1 MTEIQRN
8 DKKQYN
14 IDSKAFIKEY
24 WSGRS
29 EEFAK
34 LRKAELKSN
43 KYIRWE
49 KEIKSQISEK
59 EKLKI
64 LDVGCG
70 SGFFSILLAKL
81 GHDVVGIDITNE
93 MIVQGKKMI
102 ENTSDKIELLVMDAE
117 KLDFDAQVFDLVI
130 ARNVTWN
137 LPNPKTAY
145 QEWIRVLKKG
155 GMLLNYDAEYAKDHH
170 NQVLPSNHA
179 HNKLTQEEKTK
190 CHQIYHMLDISCENR
205 PDWDREILEEIGGI
219 KTYIDLKVG
228 ERIYQEEDEFY
239 IQVPMFLVKG
249 IKI

>member
-1 MTEIQRN
+1 MSEINQN
-8 DKKQYN
+8 DSMQYKV
-14 IDSKAFIKEY
+14 DTKEFIKDY
-24 WSGRS
+24 WTGRS

-49 KEIKSQISEK
+49 KEIKSQLPKK

-70 SGFFSILLAKL
+70 SGFFSILLAQL
-81 GHDVVGIDITNE
+81 GHDVVGIDLTSK
-93 MIVQGKKMI
+93 MIEHGQKMI
-102 ENTSDKIELLVMDAE
+102 ENISGKIEFFVMDAE
-117 KLDFDAQVFDLVI
+117 KLDFDAEMFDLVI

-145 QEWIRVLKKG
+145 QEWTRVLKKG
-155 GMLLNYDAEYAKDHH
+155 GVLLNYDAEYAKDHH
-170 NQVLPSNHA
+170 KQVLPANHA
-179 HNKLTQEEKTK
+179 HNKLTKEEEIK
-190 CHQIYHMLDISCENR
+190 CHQIYHMLNISCENR
-205 PDWDREILEEIGGI
+205 PEWDLKVLDEIGGI
-219 KTYIDLKVG
+219 KTEIDLKVG

-249 IKI
+249 RKI